1 MLMAEL
7 KISSDLENV
16 IKKVVLDTYFPVGS
30 LYLTVG
36 SENPNNTIGGTWT
49 KLSGYY
55 LYADTSINNTSYT
68 GKHTQNHTLTVNQ
81 IPAHT
86 HKIKRNNNYTNGF
99 MVDTGNTGKW
109 GSAIIQVGS
118 GDYTA
123 QPTAITVEN
132 TGEGQAHKHNIAT
145 KGIYV
150 WQRTK

>member
-1 MLMAEL
+1 MAEL
-7 KISSDLENV
+7 KISSDLQNV

-81 IPAHT
+81 IPSHN
-86 HKIKRNNNYTNGF
+86 HDLQVWNKNDSGSLGRWSINDLVWYNNIKGEGKTNYWVGRT
-99 MVDTGNTGKW
+99 TNTG
-109 GSAIIQVGS
+109 G
-118 GDYTA
+118 
-123 QPTAITVEN
+123 
-132 TGEGQAHKHNIAT
+132 GQGHSHNIAT

-150 WQRTK
+150 WQRTA

>member
-1 MLMAEL
+1 MATL

-36 SENPNNTIGGTWT
+36 SENPNNTIGGTWS

-68 GKHTQNHTLTVNQ
+68 GKHTQNHTLTTDQ
-81 IPAHT
+81 IPAHGHPLKYGSMSADGFSRLMVSYNGGSYRT
-86 HKIKRNNNYTNGF
+86 LEIRDWAWVNSDTNGNIF
-99 MVDTGNTGKW
+99 AEN
-109 GSAIIQVGS
+109 VG
-118 GDYTA
+118 G
-123 QPTAITVEN
+123 
-132 TGEGQAHKHNIAT
+132 GQAHKHNIAT

-150 WQRTK
+150 WQRTS